1 MAESTKGTE
10 EKGLGEQEQS
20 LAVVVAPEPTVP
32 LDGSS
37 DSDVGDEDEEYSSL
51 SDPCPSPSPK
61 RRKKGDGE
69 EGDKDYIPPKEGKS
83 ERSAKAKRRKGER
96 SVNRKDE
103 GFHVVTHV
111 SPKGEPLAPKTA
123 RAKFS
128 SQCGIIVREKIS
140 ITVKD
145 WDHVTDGD
153 KEVLWKELK
162 KIFQFPEGSE
172 AAVRNCAL
180 QTMAKSWR
188 GWKITLNKKFVK
200 TGRTPFSTYAN
211 ITPNQWDDFLT
222 LKKSPEEIK
231 RSQKYSE
238 LAKKNKFPH
247 RLGSAGYA
255 PKVEQWTKE
264 EEEMRKKGQPVP
276 MEEWTQRSRNWV
288 RARTPKIT
296 DEGKVSF
303 ENPELQSVAD
313 KIENLSSSQKK
324 GYFKPKREKD
334 VLSTALGTPK
344 HGGRVRGVLSKIS
357 WKEGFKN
364 DPHKKREAYKD
375 KLRDEGAAE
384 FEKQMMDF
392 CIKHMILPRPETKE
406 TEPDYPFDDLKENT
420 PCRLHVPIGRSGKT
434 LEAATAIAI
443 PGRTY
448 NEQFI
453 PDAYAKVQ
461 PQVVHEGFESYD
473 IDYPTADGIS
483 VLGDAVDLV
492 ILWHKNDIFFGL
504 GTDAGEK
511 PVLPKPGLGKPPRP
525 PKRKVTDKA
534 DDPEM
539 DKENPVP
546 EVPPEIAL
554 PETAKEIAPPE
565 TAMEIQVP
573 DVPIEIRVAEP
584 EVEFV
589 ASVGSDKDKVPG
601 LEWDG
606 TKPEIFEDPSPA
618 KEPEVPRVLR
628 SHDSKGGKE
637 RAKLRDDNPQKAS
650 ELAGPTYFATDDCPE
665 KYEHGKALLP
675 EWALKEAP
683 WEMRRL
689 HNFYMEASKKGLGNI
704 TARSPADCFGE
715 EGYVWLDF
723 SDLHAIYRRDKM
735 DVNYV
740 GVWCM
745 MQYMDAKKK
754 KEPIGFLDPTRICQ
768 TQHTVTLAPGS
779 DQLKGKNPKEIAEYK
794 KGMHKEKLIT
804 IAQYIG
810 QAFLHFQNKRVV
822 MAAYN
827 FNDNYICLLIH
838 PKDGTVV
845 VLDPLDYNHKQYK
858 EFLTILQYAY
868 QHYKFKG
875 GEQTRT
881 QEKLLCHKQPR
892 GTVLCG
898 YYACE
903 FLRVN
908 GRYRTNAEDLPRL
921 EC

>member
-1 MAESTKGTE
+1 MAC
-10 EKGLGEQEQS
+10 
-20 LAVVVAPEPTVP
+20 LAATPLP
-32 LDGSS
+32 LDPHGSLTTAFDTPS
-37 DSDVGDEDEEYSSL
+37 
-51 SDPCPSPSPK
+51 CPFEHVEAK
-61 RRKKGDGE
+61 EHARRANTTGTK
-69 EGDKDYIPPKEGKS
+69 KS
-83 ERSAKAKRRKGER
+83 ERSAKAKKRKGER

-145 WDHVTDGD
+145 WDHVSDGD

-162 KIFQFPEGSE
+162 KIFQFPDGSE
-172 AAVRNCAL
+172 AA
-180 QTMAKSWR
+180 
-188 GWKITLNKKFVK
+188 
-200 TGRTPFSTYAN
+200 
-211 ITPNQWDDFLT
+211 WDDFLT
-222 LKKSPEEIK
+222 LKNSAEEIK
-231 RSQKYSE
+231 RSQKYAE

-264 EEEMRKKGQPVP
+264 EEEMRKNGQPF
-276 MEEWTQRSRNWV
+276 T
-288 RARTPKIT
+288 
-296 DEGKVSF
+296 
-303 ENPELQSVAD
+303 
-313 KIENLSSSQKK
+313 KK

-334 VLSTALGTPK
+334 VLSTALGTPE
-344 HGGRVRGVLSKIS
+344 HGGRVRGVSSKMS

-375 KLRDEGAAE
+375 TLRDKGAAE
-384 FEKQMMDF
+384 FERQMMDF
-392 CIKHMILPRPETKE
+392 CIKHMILPHPETKE

-420 PCRLHVPIGRSGKT
+420 PCRLHV
-434 LEAATAIAI
+434 
-443 PGRTY
+443 
-448 NEQFI
+448 
-453 PDAYAKVQ
+453 Q

-473 IDYPTADGIS
+473 IDYPTADGVS

-492 ILWHKNDIFFGL
+492 ILWHKNDISFEL
-504 GTDAGEK
+504 GTDATQK
-511 PVLPKPGLGKPPRP
+511 PMVPKPGLGKPPRP

-539 DKENPVP
+539 QKENPVP

-554 PETAKEIAPPE
+554 PKAAMEIAPPE
-565 TAMEIQVP
+565 IALEIPVP
-573 DVPIEIRVAEP
+573 DVPMEITVAEP
-584 EVEFV
+584 EVQFV
-589 ASVGSDKDKVPG
+589 ASVGLDKEEVPG
-601 LEWDG
+601 LEWD
-606 TKPEIFEDPSPA
+606 A
-618 KEPEVPRVLR
+618 QRLR
-628 SHDSKGGKE
+628 
-637 RAKLRDDNPQKAS
+637 PQKTA

-665 KYEHGKALLP
+665 KYKHGKALLP
-675 EWALKEAP
+675 EWALKKAP

-689 HNFYMEASKKGLGNI
+689 HKFYMESSKKGLGNI

-768 TQHTVTLAPGS
+768 TQHTVTLALG
-779 DQLKGKNPKEIAEYK
+779 D
-794 KGMHKEKLIT
+794 H
-804 IAQYIG
+804 
-810 QAFLHFQNKRVV
+810 
-822 MAAYN
+822 
-827 FNDNYICLLIH
+827 YICLLIH

-845 VLDPLDYNHKQYK
+845 VLDPLDYSHKQYK
-858 EFLTILQYAY
+858 EFLTILLQYAY
-868 QHYKFKG
+868 QYYKFKG

-881 QEKLLCHKQPR
+881 REKLLCHEQPR

-898 YYACE
+898 YYTCK

-908 GRYRTNAEDLPRL
+908 GRYRTNAEDLPKL
-921 EC
+921 ECRTSFDDTGMTNVQRDLFHFIHHECCHVKGDFFDPEGALAASDEFKDLREWNTAMP